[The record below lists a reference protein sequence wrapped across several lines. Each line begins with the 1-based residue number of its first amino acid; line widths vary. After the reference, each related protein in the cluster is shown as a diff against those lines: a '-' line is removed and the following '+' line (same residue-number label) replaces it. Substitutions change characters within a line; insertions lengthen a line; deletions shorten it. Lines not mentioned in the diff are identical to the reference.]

1 MDEQWHYLCKR
12 KAKKQIVEQAPSSR
26 GAQNTNIMDTQK
38 QIENLRYSLKRYQEM
53 GNGAMCQRL
62 SAELLRL
69 QGQAQGARRS

>member
-1 MDEQWHYLCKR
+1 
-12 KAKKQIVEQAPSSR
+12 
-26 GAQNTNIMDTQK
+26 MDTQK

-69 QGQAQGARRS
+69 QGQTQGARRS